1 MVAISFTVFKE
12 KIISGEKK
20 QTIRPYSK
28 KRWNSLLKNRKLQ
41 LYWKLRT
48 KEAEFLKEVEL
59 KELFKIA
66 FRTYFDDLGHECVT
80 ILKEENGTWREL
92 DSGGQEDLAL
102 RDGFDGL
109 WDLMEWFY
117 KKYGEDMYKRD
128 FMVIR
133 W

>member
-1 MVAISFTVFKE
+1 MVAVGFTVFKD
-12 KIISGEKK
+12 KILSGEKR
-20 QTIRPYSK
+20 QTIRPYSQS
-28 KRWNSLLKNRKLQ
+28 RWNTLLRNRKLQ

-48 KEAEFLKEVEL
+48 KEVEFLKEVEL

-80 ILKEENGTWREL
+80 IMKEENGKWREL
-92 DSGGQEDLAL
+92 STEEQLDLAI

-109 WDLMEWFY
+109 WDFMEWFH
-117 KKYGEDMYKRD
+117 KKYGENMYRME
-128 FMVIR
+128 FMVLR